1 MMIQIKISLVPYNK
15 KNKIDLKD
23 TKEMLYQPICLLV
36 VGSPSFWNA
45 PNST

>member
-1 MMIQIKISLVPYNK
+1 MTMQIKIGTLYQ
-15 KNKIDLKD
+15 KNKIESKD